1 MGMSLVAGKNGALYL
16 AQYDISGKVNRFE
29 PSLSRPLTDVTC
41 MQASGHA
48 WAPTL
53 HDDSLS
59 FDGFYESDTD
69 IITIL
74 NSMRTATAVTLC
86 SLSMGITQGKSAIS
100 GEGAWSEDY
109 PIDIPVDDIIRVT
122 GSFKFHGLARAGYV
136 LQAKATQTEDGSCTA
151 VDDGAAS
158 SAGAEAYLHVFS
170 CDVPDLVI
178 KVQTDTAAD
187 FLSPTDLITFTTV
200 TGATSE
206 RKTVTGAVEEFVR
219 VNYAGT
225 WTGAKTASFAVIW
238 ARL

>member
-1 MGMSLVAGKNGALYL
+1 MSLVAGKNGALYL

-41 MQASGHA
+41 MQDPGHS

-53 HDDSLS
+53 HDDSLA
-59 FDGFYESDTD
+59 FDGFYDSASG
-69 IITIL
+69 IVTIL
-74 NSMRTATAVTLC
+74 NAMRNATSNTLC
-86 SLSMGITQGKSAIS
+86 SLSMGVAQGSSAIA
-100 GEGAWSEDY
+100 GEGVWLETY
-109 PIDIPVDDIIRVT
+109 PIEIAVDNILRT
-122 GSFKFHGLARAGYV
+122 SGSFKFHDLARAGYV
-136 LQAKATQTEDGSCTA
+136 LAAKSERTADGSTTA
-151 VDDGAAS
+151 VNDGAAS
-158 SAGAEAYLHVFS
+158 ASGAEAYLHVFE

-187 FLSPTDLITFTTV
+187 FATPTDLITFTTV

-206 RKTVTGAVEEFVR
+206 RKTVTGAVEQYVR

-225 WTGAKTASFAVIW
+225 WTGPVTATFAVIW